1 MAEEYRIRL
10 DSGRGRNGQ
19 EFHREALPL
28 QLLLREASAH
38 RRGPLLPRVR
48 PRVHDPEGGHPGHS
62 RGLPV
67 PRHEEALHRHR
78 PRFLLVYSID
88 SAESFRIVKDCFQEI
103 REQKSDFQE
112 VPIVVVGN
120 KSDVGEE
127 RRAVPK
133 EDAAEWLFCE
143 LPRLRAKILECSA
156 KDNANIK
163 EIFRA
168 FLQLSKLPL
177 PAEGLRRRSSAHAT
191 GSTANGASNRLQC
204 PPEGGEEA
212 AQHSSSSSA
221 SQRSFKPRSRSLIR
235 RTSKKV
241 QKMKDAAA
249 ASQGHHGQHRRLLH
263 IVNFSFFCQ
272 IRSP

>member
-1 MAEEYRIRL
+1 MLLIHIYWQDATW
-10 DSGRGRNGQ
+10 DSKLSPTAQ
-19 EFHREALPL
+19 VDWET
-28 QLLLREASAH
+28 S
-38 RRGPLLPRVR
+38 RVSSKIK
-48 PRVHDPEGGHPGHS
+48 PELTIS
-62 RGLPV
+62 
-67 PRHEEALHRHR
+67 
-78 PRFLLVYSID
+78 
-88 SAESFRIVKDCFQEI
+88 EI

-212 AQHSSSSSA
+212 AQHSSSSSSLPA
-221 SQRSFKPRSRSLIR
+221 QLQAPQPQPHSQDQQEGAEDEGR
-235 RTSKKV
+235 RRRLP
-241 QKMKDAAA
+241 
-249 ASQGHHGQHRRLLH
+249 GHHGQHRRLLH
-263 IVNFSFFCQ
+263 IVNFSLLLPDQ
-272 IRSP
+272 ISVASRAQVFGGG

>member
-10 DSGRGRNGQ
+10 VTLGAGGSGKSSIVKRFLFNSFC
-19 EFHREALPL
+19 EK
-28 QLLLREASAH
+28 
-38 RRGPLLPRVR
+38 
-48 PRVHDPEGGHPGHS
+48 
-62 RGLPV
+62 
-67 PRHEEALHRHR
+67 HR
-78 PRFLLVYSID
+78 PTVEDLYCREFDLESMTLKVDILDTAGDFQFPAMRRLSIATAHAFLLVYSID
-88 SAESFRIVKDCFQEI
+88 SIESFNIIKDCFQEI

-120 KSDVGEE
+120 KTDLGEDK
-127 RRAVPK
+127 RAVPK

-156 KDNANIK
+156 KENHHIK

-191 GSTANGASNRLQC
+191 AASSSNGASNRLQC
-204 PPEGGEEA
+204 PSETSEDGSPV
-212 AQHSSSSSA
+212 QQ
-221 SQRSFKPRSRSLIR
+221 QRTFKPRSRSLIR

-249 ASQGHHGQHRRLLH
+249 TAAHGTTAN
-263 IVNFSFFCQ
+263 IDDCCIS
-272 IRSP
+272 